1 MIEKAA
7 HSSTYRKKR
16 GLNSVNSKHTDPAAS
31 PAVLRLLAVGA
42 VLWSPPRVDQS
53 SLLIGRRH
61 SSQYLHQNLGC
72 YSNTPPQAR
81 FWFILNPSPWINASN
96 FGLGNGFVNP
106 SASMR
111 SVGM

>member
-1 MIEKAA
+1 MYLSDARCIQRISLYTSMIEKAA
-7 HSSTYRKKR
+7 HSSTYKKKR

-72 YSNTPPQAR
+72 YSNKYVEK
-81 FWFILNPSPWINASN
+81 IL
-96 FGLGNGFVNP
+96 
-106 SASMR
+106 
-111 SVGM
+111 